1 MKIDSI
7 RLGVASAITWAG
19 GVLMLGILV
28 SWLNW
33 GTLFM
38 ITLASIYHGYGSSL
52 GGIIIGTIDA
62 LVDGFCAGFFVG
74 WIFNKLPKMG
84 DI

>member
-7 RLGVASAITWAG
+7 RLGAAIGIVWAG
-19 GVLMLGILV
+19 GILVLGILV
-28 SWLNW
+28 ALFGW

-38 ITLASIYHGYGSSL
+38 KTLASIYHGYGSSL
-52 GGIIIGTIDA
+52 GGIIIGTAWA

-74 WIFNKLPKMG
+74 WIFNLLPKMG